1 MSDVR
6 MAGKRQVSLT
16 LLSAMV
22 VQLCNVVVALALPRL
37 LIATYGSDLNGITSA
52 ASQFAQYL
60 TLMETSI
67 TAATCYQFIELK
79 KRGDYVELNNLF
91 VTISDFYKKIS
102 IIIAFIAVVFA
113 VGYAATAKTAVGLV
127 EVIIIFLLYEGIYV
141 LSYFSFYKYN
151 FMLYADGKQYYI
163 AFSSV
168 VTTIISFIIKIFL
181 IRAKVSILLI
191 LVIGICID
199 VIRLIDIRRKVRREF
214 KYINKK
220 TAVIKPAM
228 LSEKWDSFVMSISD
242 SVKSM
247 VPTVCISIRFGA
259 SFVSVCSVYQT
270 VMHVGNSIITMCLNG
285 LLPVIGASL
294 TEKDEKAQSLFRIIF
309 VVVVSLSTIIC
320 TCLCG
325 MMMYF
330 IKIYISN
337 SDISYTY
344 PLLAFILVANTWFLM
359 IRLPFDMLIKAF
371 GRIRELRNGCIAE
384 IIITVACILIF
395 LAFSRFE
402 LVLAGS
408 LIASI
413 CRTFRMMRF
422 CIEEIGIDE
431 KRKLVWDFLFWFVYV
446 VFSCAAAYLI
456 LPQEG
461 SIFNFVLTA
470 AQVFVV
476 VATVTIAV
484 DVLRYPQIRVFGKNV
499 IRKVFYK

>member
-1 MSDVR
+1 MSDARV
-6 MAGKRQVSLT
+6 AGKRQVSLT

-22 VQLCNVVVALALPRL
+22 VQICNVVVALVLPRL
-37 LIATYGSDLNGITSA
+37 MIATYGSDLNGIVSA
-52 ASQFAQYL
+52 AGQFAQYL

-91 VTISDFYKKIS
+91 VTIADFYRKIS
-102 IIIAFIAVVFA
+102 IIIALIAVVFA
-113 VGYAATAKTAVGLV
+113 VGYATTAKTAVSLV

-141 LSYFSFYKYN
+141 FSYFSFYKYN
-151 FMLYADGKQYYI
+151 FMLYADGRQYYI
-163 AFSSV
+163 AFSTV
-168 VTTIISFIIKIFL
+168 VTTIISFVIRVFL
-181 IRAKVSILLI
+181 IRAKVSVLLI
-191 LVIGICID
+191 LVIGFCID
-199 VIRLIDIRRKVRREF
+199 VIRLLDIRHKVRREF

-220 TAVIKPAM
+220 TAVIKPEM
-228 LSEKWDSFVMSISD
+228 LSKKWDSFVMSISD

-259 SFVSVCSVYQT
+259 VFVSVCSVYQT

-285 LLPVIGASL
+285 LLPVMGATL
-294 TEKDEKAQSLFRIIF
+294 TEKDKKAQCLFRSIF

-320 TCLCG
+320 TCICG

-330 IKIYISN
+330 VKIYISD

-344 PLLAFILVANTWFLM
+344 PLLAFILVANTWILM

-384 IIITVACILIF
+384 IVITVVCSLF
-395 LAFSRFE
+395 FMAFNRFE
-402 LVLAGS
+402 LILAGS

-422 CIEEIGIDE
+422 CIVEIGMDE
-431 KRKLVWDFLFWFVYV
+431 DRKLVWDFLFWLVYMIV
-446 VFSCAAAYLI
+446 SCAVAYLL

-461 SIFNFVLTA
+461 SILNFVLTA
-470 AQVFVV
+470 AKAFMVV
-476 VATVTIAV
+476 SVVTIAV
-484 DVLRYPQIRVFGKNV
+484 DVLRYPQIILLGKNV
-499 IRKVFYK
+499 IRKVLKK